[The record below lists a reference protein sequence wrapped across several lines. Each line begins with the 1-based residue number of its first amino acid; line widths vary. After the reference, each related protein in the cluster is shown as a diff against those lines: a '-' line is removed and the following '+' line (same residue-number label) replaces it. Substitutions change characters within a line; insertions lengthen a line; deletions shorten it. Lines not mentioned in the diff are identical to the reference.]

1 MRDFHR
7 MDAEP
12 HLEASHTSE
21 RRLAG
26 FALTASGALVVGI
39 GSLLT
44 WVTVGIADQ
53 GNAQT
58 VSPGTDLAGGL
69 ITLVCAVVVLVLA
82 LVSRAVGDA
91 IRRIVSMVVIAAGA
105 FAAALATYFI
115 SAAPS
120 HYSPVDDDKL
130 VDAIATATGR
140 SVEEVRIAL
149 AQVIDTL
156 GGYTHVGPGPWVVIV
171 GGVLVI
177 AGGVLTLRWAQRRR
191 PNEGAGL
198 PAPWDERAAE

>member
-1 MRDFHR
+1 

-12 HLEASHTSE
+12 RMDASRPSKL
-21 RRLAG
+21 RLAG
-26 FALTASGALVVGI
+26 FALTAGGALVIGI

-53 GNAQT
+53 LSAQT
-58 VSPGTDLAGGL
+58 VSPGADLAAGL
-69 ITLVCAVVVLVLA
+69 ITLVCAVVVLVLV
-82 LVSRAVGDA
+82 LVSRAIGNAARRVIA
-91 IRRIVSMVVIAAGA
+91 IVVVAAGA
-105 FAAALATYFI
+105 FAAALAAYFI
-115 SAAPS
+115 VVAPS

-130 VDAIATATGR
+130 IGAIAAATGR
-140 SVEEVRIAL
+140 SVEEVRTAL

-177 AGGVLTLRWAQRRR
+177 AGGVLTLRWAKQLRTD
-191 PNEGAGL
+191 EGAGE
-198 PAPWDERAAE
+198 PTPSDAPSWD